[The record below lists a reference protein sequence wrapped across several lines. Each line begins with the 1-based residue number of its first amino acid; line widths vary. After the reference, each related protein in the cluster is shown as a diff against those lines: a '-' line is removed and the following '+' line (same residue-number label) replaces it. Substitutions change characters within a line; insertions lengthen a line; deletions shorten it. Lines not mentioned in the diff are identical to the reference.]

1 MSIEDYFVA
10 EGHLAQ
16 RIDGFKHR
24 PQQLEMAAAVD
35 QAIYDQSTLVVEAGT
50 GVGKTFAYLIPA
62 MLSNKK
68 VIISTGTRH
77 LQDQLFYTDL
87 PVLLDAIA
95 LPIHAAMLKGRA
107 NYLCHYRFKSFA
119 HELHDNKNLSDDYIE
134 VSDWASVTKTGDI
147 AEVNQ
152 LSEQSPIWPHVT
164 STRENCLGGECP
176 DYKQCHLLQARKQA
190 QEAKLVVINHHLLC
204 ADLVLKEEGFG
215 EILPTAD
222 VFILDEA
229 HQLAEIL
236 PNFFGGS
243 LSSRQIQDLIG
254 DISKEAAK
262 VDAANGNLSKVYYAV
277 SDAESKFFTTLSKK
291 IKDVRLVWRKAYDDR
306 QVSVAFD
313 ELKAFLLKLEEKLV
327 PIAAETPG
335 LAQCYKRLSDVN
347 GVLDEFGAMSS
358 KYVQWVELGRRHFR
372 MRSVPLNAAIPFQKA
387 TQQYECAWIYTSA
400 TLTAKQSFKHFTDQL
415 GLEDAEC
422 IMCDSPFDY
431 ATQARMYL
439 PSLSRQPSAEG
450 YTDEV
455 IEHALPLL
463 KASHGNAFLL
473 FTSHRALNHAAA
485 IFKKNKD
492 FHVLVQGMAAKRELL
507 KKFQK
512 TENCVL
518 LGTQSFWEGVDVKG
532 QRLRLV
538 IIDKLPFAS
547 PADPLLQARSRA
559 IEEAG
564 ENPFMTYQVPLA
576 ILSLKQGVGRLIRGE
591 HDRGVVVLMDPRIKT
606 KPYGKTFIKSLPPMK
621 ICLDQAEIIPFLED
635 IHAHET
641 IRD

>member
-1 MSIEDYFVA
+1 
-10 EGHLAQ
+10 
-16 RIDGFKHR
+16 
-24 PQQLEMAAAVD
+24 MAAAVD

-87 PVLLDAIA
+87 PVLLDALA
-95 LPIHAAMLKGRA
+95 LPLHAAMLKGRA
-107 NYLCHYRFKSFA
+107 NYLCHYRFKRFE
-119 HELHDNKNLSDDYIE
+119 HELHDFQNLSDDYIE
-134 VSDWASVTKTGDI
+134 VKDWASVTKTGDI

-152 LSEQSPIWPHVT
+152 LSEQSAIWPHVT
-164 STRENCLGGECP
+164 STRDNCLGGECP
-176 DYKQCHLLQARKQA
+176 DYKQCHLLQARKNA

-222 VFILDEA
+222 VFVLDEA

-236 PNFFGGS
+236 PSFFGAS

-254 DISKEAAK
+254 DISKEAAQI
-262 VDAANGNLSKVYYAV
+262 DSANGALSKVYYAAL
-277 SDAESKFFTTLSKK
+277 DAETKFFTALSKS
-291 IKDVRLVWRKAYDDR
+291 IKEARLVWHKAYDNKTI
-306 QVSVAFD
+306 SIAFE
-313 ELKAFLLKLEEKLV
+313 ELKAFLLKLEEKLMPV
-327 PIAAETPG
+327 AAETPG
-335 LAQCYKRLSDVN
+335 LAQCYKRLSSLN
-347 GVLDEFGAMSS
+347 GVIDEFGTLSNR
-358 KYVQWVELGRRHFR
+358 YVQWVELGRRHFK
-372 MRSVPLNAAIPFQKA
+372 MSSVPLNAAIPFQKS

-422 IMCDSPFDY
+422 IMCDSPYDY
-431 ATQARMYL
+431 AKQARLYL
-439 PSLSRQPSAEG
+439 PSLSRQPNAEG

-473 FTSHRALNHAAA
+473 FTSHRALNYAAE
-485 IFKKNKD
+485 IFKSNKD
-492 FHVLVQGMAAKRELL
+492 FQVLVQGMAAKRELL
-507 KKFQK
+507 NKFQK

-547 PADPLLQARSRA
+547 PSDPLLQARSRA
-559 IEEAG
+559 LEEAG
-564 ENPFMTYQVPLA
+564 ENPFMAYQVPLA

-606 KPYGKTFIKSLPPMK
+606 KPYGKSFIKSLPAMK
-621 ICLDQAEIIPFLED
+621 ICLDPSEIIPFLEE
-635 IHAHET
+635 IHSHET
-641 IRD
+641 ARH